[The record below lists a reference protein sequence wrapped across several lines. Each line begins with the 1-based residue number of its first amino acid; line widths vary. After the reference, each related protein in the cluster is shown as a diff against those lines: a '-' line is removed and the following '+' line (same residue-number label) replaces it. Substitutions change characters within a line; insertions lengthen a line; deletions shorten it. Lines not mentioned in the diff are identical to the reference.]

1 LNSNWISRPFWPRE
15 KTKNQPISYHPSS
28 SCINSFSIC
37 IMSDNSLIAFLSCF
51 PLWIK
56 LGEGKEIECHEN
68 WD

>member
-37 IMSDNSLIAFLSCF
+37 IICLITVWLRFFLVFLC
-51 PLWIK
+51 
-56 LGEGKEIECHEN
+56 G
-68 WD
+68 